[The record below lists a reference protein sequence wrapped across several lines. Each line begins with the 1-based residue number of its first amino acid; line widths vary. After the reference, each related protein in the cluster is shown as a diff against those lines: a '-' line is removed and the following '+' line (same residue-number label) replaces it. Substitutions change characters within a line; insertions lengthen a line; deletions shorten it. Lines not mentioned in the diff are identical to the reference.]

1 MNLSGYVYYVHKRV
15 LNTSF
20 QQHVHVVP
28 QITQLPFS
36 LSLLVALVLVTLAL
50 VALVLS
56 RDPLPASDAGGGGE
70 GAGGA
75 GGGGV
80 REGGEGGRKDLE
92 LPASLCSVDVVAI

>member
-1 MNLSGYVYYVHKRV
+1 MYYVHKQIPS
-15 LNTSF
+15 TSF

-36 LSLLVALVLVTLAL
+36 LLVLVALVL

-56 RDPLPASDAGGGGE
+56 RDPLSASDAGGGGAR

-75 GGGGV
+75 GGGV
-80 REGGEGGRKDLE
+80 RGGGEGGRKDLE
-92 LPASLCSVDVVAI
+92 LPASLC

>member
-1 MNLSGYVYYVHKRV
+1 MYYVHKRV
-15 LNTSF
+15 PNTSF
-20 QQHVHVVP
+20 QQHVYVVP

-36 LSLLVALVLVTLAL
+36 LSLLVALVLV
-50 VALVLS
+50 ALVLS
-56 RDPLPASDAGGGGE
+56 HDPLPASDAGGGGE

-75 GGGGV
+75 GGGV

>member
-1 MNLSGYVYYVHKRV
+1 MNLSGYVYYVHKWV
-15 LNTSF
+15 PNTSF

-56 RDPLPASDAGGGGE
+56 HDPLPASDAGGGE

-75 GGGGV
+75 GGGV

-92 LPASLCSVDVVAI
+92 LPASLCSVDVAAI

>member
-1 MNLSGYVYYVHKRV
+1 MNLSGYVYYVHKWEP
-15 LNTSF
+15 NTSF

-36 LSLLVALVLVTLAL
+36 LLVLVALVL

-56 RDPLPASDAGGGGE
+56 RNPLSASDAGGGRE
-70 GAGGA
+70 GAGG
-75 GGGGV
+75 GV
-80 REGGEGGRKDLE
+80 RGGGEGGRKDLE

>member
-1 MNLSGYVYYVHKRV
+1 MHYVHKRV
-15 LNTSF
+15 PNTSF

-36 LSLLVALVLVTLAL
+36 LSLLVALVLVALAL

-56 RDPLPASDAGGGGE
+56 HDPLPASDAGGGGE

-75 GGGGV
+75 GGGV
-80 REGGEGGRKDLE
+80 REGGRKDLE

>member
-1 MNLSGYVYYVHKRV
+1 MYYVHKRV
-15 LNTSF
+15 PNTSF

-36 LSLLVALVLVTLAL
+36 LSLLVALVLVALAL

-56 RDPLPASDAGGGGE
+56 HDPLPASDAGGGGE

-75 GGGGV
+75 GGEV

>member
-1 MNLSGYVYYVHKRV
+1 MNLSGYVYYVHKWV
-15 LNTSF
+15 PNTSF
-20 QQHVHVVP
+20 QQHVRVVP

-36 LSLLVALVLVTLAL
+36 LSLLVALVLA
-50 VALVLS
+50 ALVLS
-56 RDPLPASDAGGGGE
+56 CDPLPASDAGGGGGE